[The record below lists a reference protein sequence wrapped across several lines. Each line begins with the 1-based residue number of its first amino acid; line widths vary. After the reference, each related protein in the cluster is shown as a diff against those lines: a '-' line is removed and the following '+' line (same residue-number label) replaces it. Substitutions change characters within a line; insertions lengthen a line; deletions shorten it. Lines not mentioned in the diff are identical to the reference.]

1 MPGSVAPVGLAAHH
15 SVGAPTHPNEWQ
27 IYPSGRFQEDGKSIC
42 FQMEYPGTSAS
53 FGKLGTTLGRMGAA
67 VDDSRP
73 LSSHEDVRSLLSRL
87 LTAVVNEREPGIAGV
102 LAGRVSLDTL
112 ADGQRIP
119 ALQATGIWFQL
130 VAIANELLAMRSRR
144 ELEQMG
150 GADEVIGSFANVVG
164 EIAAAGYPAEEL
176 QTTLDALS
184 VGPTMTAHPTEAKRV
199 TVLEIHRRIYR
210 KLTELEQQ
218 RWAPRERE
226 QLIDDLRSEI
236 ELLWM
241 SGELRLERPS
251 VESEIAW
258 GLHFFREVIF
268 EATPRVYDAVE
279 EAFARHYP
287 QYDIKV
293 PSFMRYASWIG
304 GDRDGNPNVTAT
316 TTARALTECRHA
328 IISWYIQQVRR
339 LITVLSISANVVNI
353 PEDFSKALAL
363 ALHRTG
369 AAREIVAR
377 NPGEPLRQFAAAMLD
392 RLRAMLGE
400 TGAKPYARAE
410 LFRTDLR
417 QVETVLTKLGGNL
430 VARRFVRPL
439 RQQVET
445 FGFRT
450 VALDIRQNST
460 VVNRVL
466 AELFEHTDVD
476 KAPAP
481 DTPQWA
487 QRIRTALATGEQLVV
502 ERKSLSEETRELLDL
517 FDVIRE
523 ASCGLNGGAVG
534 AFILSMTRS
543 SEDLLAVYL
552 LAQYC
557 GMATVLDGSG
567 AIALRVVPLFET
579 IADLRAAPDVLDQLL
594 SVSIVRRSVREF
606 GNRQEV
612 MLGYSDSNKDGG
624 FLASNWE
631 LNKTQRRIH
640 ALSQKRKIAIS
651 FFHGRGGSV
660 SRGGAPTGRAIAA
673 QPAGTVGGA
682 MRVTEQGEVVSSKF
696 ANRGTGLYQLEILA
710 ASVFAHSVKSN
721 NESELKDIPEFT
733 EALEALT
740 GMSQASYSGLIN
752 EPGFIDYFNQA
763 SPVEELSLLKIG
775 SRPARRFG
783 ARDISDLRAIPWV
796 FAWSQ
801 NRHLLTNWYG
811 IGSAL
816 NSFLTVRG
824 NAGLELLRQM
834 FERSRFFR
842 LIVDEVD
849 KGLHQADMEIGR
861 LYAGLV
867 QDQEA
872 GERIY
877 RKIAAEYALTRKTIA
892 EINGG
897 LKVSQRFPAFRQHF
911 DRIRPQLDSIH
922 RLQVQLLREVRA
934 QDGTTAKPK
943 RAVNALLLSI
953 NCISTGLGWTG

>member
-1 MPGSVAPVGLAAHH
+1 MNGCRL
-15 SVGAPTHPNEWQ
+15 E
-27 IYPSGRFQEDGKSIC
+27 E
-42 FQMEYPGTSAS
+42 
-53 FGKLGTTLGRMGAA
+53 
-67 VDDSRP
+67 SRP
-73 LSSHEDVRSLLSRL
+73 LSFREDVRSLLFRL
-87 LTAVVNEREPGIAGV
+87 LLAVVSEREPDMAEV
-102 LAGRVSLDTL
+102 LTGRVSLDAL
-112 ADGQRIP
+112 ASEQRIA

-150 GADEVIGSFANVVG
+150 GADEVIGSFANVMG
-164 EIAAAGYPAEEL
+164 EIAAGGYPAE
-176 QTTLDALS
+176 QIQATLDDLC

-226 QLIDDLRSEI
+226 QHISDLKSEI

-251 VESEIAW
+251 VEREIAW

-268 EATPRVYDAVE
+268 EATPKLYDSVE
-279 EAFARHYP
+279 EALARHYP
-287 QYDIKV
+287 EYDLKV

-304 GDRDGNPNVTAT
+304 GDRDGNPNVTAK
-316 TTARALTECRHA
+316 TTAYALNECRQA
-328 IISWYIQQVRR
+328 IVGWYIGQVRR
-339 LITVLSISANVVNI
+339 LVTVLSISANVVDI
-353 PEDFSKALAL
+353 PDTFIKALGH
-363 ALHRTG
+363 ALHRSG
-369 AAREIVAR
+369 NASEIVAR
-377 NPGEPLRQFAAAMLD
+377 NPDEPLRQFAAAMLD
-392 RLRAMLGE
+392 RLEAMRGE
-400 TGAKPYARAE
+400 ASAKPYGRSDA
-410 LFRTDLR
+410 FKTDLR
-417 QVETVLTKLGGNL
+417 ELENVLVQLGGKL
-430 VARRFVRPL
+430 IARRFVRPL

-450 VALDIRQNST
+450 VSLDIRQNST

-466 AELFEHTDVD
+466 AELFKLADPAA
-476 KAPAP
+476 APAP
-481 DTPQWA
+481 DTPQWT
-487 QRIRTALATGEQLVV
+487 QRIRAALNSGEQLEVD
-502 ERKSLSEETRELLDL
+502 RLALSEEAQELLDL
-517 FDVIRE
+517 FDVIRK
-523 ASCGLNGGAVG
+523 ASAGLNGGAVG

-543 SEDLLAVYL
+543 CDDLLAVYL
-552 LAQYC
+552 LAQYS
-557 GMATVLDGSG
+557 GLATAMDGSG
-567 AIALRVVPLFET
+567 TIALRVVPLFET
-579 IADLRAAPDVLDQLL
+579 IDDLRAAPEILDQLFA
-594 SVSIVRRSVREF
+594 VSIVRRSVRDF

-631 LNKTQRRIH
+631 LNKAQRRIT
-640 ALSQKRKIAIS
+640 ALGIKRKVKIS

-673 QPAGTVGGA
+673 QPAGTIGGA

-710 ASVFAHSVKSN
+710 ASVFAHSVKSP
-721 NESELKDIPEFT
+721 NEAELKDIPEFS

-752 EPGFIDYFNQA
+752 EPGFIDYFHQA

-816 NSFLTVRG
+816 NSFVNVRG
-824 NAGLELLRQM
+824 EPGLELLRQM

-842 LIVDEVD
+842 LVVDEVD
-849 KGLHQADMEIGR
+849 KGLYQSDMDIGC

-867 QDQEA
+867 QDREV

-877 RKIAAEYALTRKTIA
+877 RKISAEYALTRRMIS
-892 EINGG
+892 EVNGG
-897 LKVSQRFPAFRQHF
+897 LKLSERFPAFKRHF
-911 DRIRPQLDSIH
+911 DRIRPQMDSIH

-934 QDGTTAKPK
+934 QDGATANPK

-953 NCISTGLGWTG
+953 NCISAGLGWTG

>member
-1 MPGSVAPVGLAAHH
+1 M
-15 SVGAPTHPNEWQ
+15 
-27 IYPSGRFQEDGKSIC
+27 QE
-42 FQMEYPGTSAS
+42 
-53 FGKLGTTLGRMGAA
+53 
-67 VDDSRP
+67 SRP
-73 LSSHEDVRSLLSRL
+73 LSFREDVRSLLFRL
-87 LTAVVNEREPGIAGV
+87 LVSVVSEREPSLADV
-102 LAGRVSLDTL
+102 LTGRVSLDEL
-112 ADGQRIP
+112 VAEHRIS

-150 GADEVIGSFANVVG
+150 GADDVIGSFSNVIG
-164 EIAAAGYPAEEL
+164 EIAAAGYPAEEI
-176 QTTLDALS
+176 QATLDGFS

-226 QLIDDLRSEI
+226 QLIDDLKSEI

-251 VESEIAW
+251 VEREIAW

-268 EATPRVYDAVE
+268 EATPKLYDSVE
-279 EAFARHYP
+279 DALARHYP
-287 QYDIKV
+287 KHDVKV

-304 GDRDGNPNVTAT
+304 GDRDGNPNVTAK
-316 TTARALTECRHA
+316 TTAYALNECRQA
-328 IISWYIQQVRR
+328 VVGWYIGQVRK
-339 LITVLSISANVVNI
+339 LVTVLSISANVVNV
-353 PEDFSKALAL
+353 PETFTKALGH
-363 ALHRTG
+363 ALHRSG
-369 AAREIVAR
+369 NASEIVAR
-377 NPGEPLRQFAAAMLD
+377 NPDEPLRQFAGAMLD
-392 RLRAMLGE
+392 RLEAMRGE
-400 TGAKPYARAE
+400 ASAKPYARSDA
-410 LFRTDLR
+410 FKADLR
-417 QVETVLTKLGGNL
+417 ELENVLAQLGGKL
-430 VARRFVRPL
+430 IARRFVRPL

-450 VALDIRQNST
+450 VSLDIRQNST

-466 AELFEHTDVD
+466 GELFKLADPAT
-476 KAPAP
+476 APAP
-481 DTPQWA
+481 DTPQWTA
-487 QRIRTALATGEQLVV
+487 RIRAALNSGEQLEVD
-502 ERKSLSEETRELLDL
+502 RLALSEEAQELLDL
-517 FDVIRE
+517 FDVIRKSS
-523 ASCGLNGGAVG
+523 AGLNGGAVG

-543 SEDLLAVYL
+543 SDDLLAVYL
-552 LAQYC
+552 LAQYS
-557 GMATVLDGSG
+557 GLATAMDGSG
-567 AIALRVVPLFET
+567 TIALRVVPLFET
-579 IADLRAAPDVLDQLL
+579 IADLRAAPEILDQLFG
-594 SVSIVRRSVREF
+594 VSIVRRSVRDF
-606 GNRQEV
+606 GNAQEV

-631 LNKTQRRIH
+631 LNKAQRRIT
-640 ALSQKRKIAIS
+640 ALGIKRKVKIS

-673 QPAGTVGGA
+673 QPAGTIGGA

-710 ASVFAHSVKSN
+710 ASVFAHSVKSQ
-721 NESELKDIPEFT
+721 NEAELKDNPEFS

-801 NRHLLTNWYG
+801 NRHLMTNWYG

-816 NSFLTVRG
+816 NSFVNVRG
-824 NAGLELLRQM
+824 DAGLELLRQM
-834 FERSRFFR
+834 FERSRFFH
-842 LIVDEVD
+842 LVVDEVD
-849 KGLHQADMEIGR
+849 KGLYQTDMDIGC

-867 QDQEA
+867 QDREV
-872 GERIY
+872 GERIF
-877 RKIAAEYALTRKTIA
+877 RKISAEYALTRRMIS
-892 EINGG
+892 EVNGG
-897 LKVSQRFPAFRQHF
+897 LKLSERFPAFKRHF
-911 DRIRPQLDSIH
+911 DRIRPQMDSIH

-934 QDGTTAKPK
+934 QDGATANPK

-953 NCISTGLGWTG
+953 NCISAGLGWTG

>member
-1 MPGSVAPVGLAAHH
+1 MNGCRL
-15 SVGAPTHPNEWQ
+15 E
-27 IYPSGRFQEDGKSIC
+27 E
-42 FQMEYPGTSAS
+42 
-53 FGKLGTTLGRMGAA
+53 
-67 VDDSRP
+67 SRP
-73 LSSHEDVRSLLSRL
+73 LSFREDVRSLLFRVL
-87 LTAVVNEREPGIAGV
+87 LSVVSEREPDMAEV
-102 LAGRVSLDTL
+102 LTGRVSLDAL
-112 ADGQRIP
+112 ESGQRIA

-150 GADEVIGSFANVVG
+150 GADEVIGSFANVMG
-164 EIAAAGYPAEEL
+164 EIAAGGYPAEQI
-176 QTTLDALS
+176 QTTLEDLC

-226 QLIDDLRSEI
+226 QLIDDLKSEI

-251 VESEIAW
+251 VEREIAW

-268 EATPRVYDAVE
+268 EATPKLYDSVE
-279 EAFARHYP
+279 EALARHYP
-287 QYDIKV
+287 EYDIKV

-304 GDRDGNPNVTAT
+304 GDRDGNPNVTAKI
-316 TTARALTECRHA
+316 TAYALNECRQA
-328 IISWYIQQVRR
+328 IVGWYIGQVRK
-339 LITVLSISANVVNI
+339 LVTVLSISANVVDI
-353 PEDFSKALAL
+353 PDTFIKALGH
-363 ALHRTG
+363 ALHRSG
-369 AAREIVAR
+369 NASEIVAR
-377 NPGEPLRQFAAAMLD
+377 NPDEPLRQFAGAMLD
-392 RLRAMLGE
+392 RLEAMRGAAS
-400 TGAKPYARAE
+400 AKPYTRSE
-410 LFRTDLR
+410 GFKTDLR
-417 QVETVLTKLGGNL
+417 ELENVLGQLGGKL
-430 VARRFVRPL
+430 IARRFVRPL

-450 VALDIRQNST
+450 VSLDIRQNST

-466 AELFEHTDVD
+466 AELFKLADPAA
-476 KAPAP
+476 APTP
-481 DTPQWA
+481 DTPQWT
-487 QRIRTALATGEQLVV
+487 QRIRAALNSGEQLEVD
-502 ERKSLSEETRELLDL
+502 RLALSEEAQELLDL
-517 FDVIRE
+517 FDVIRK
-523 ASCGLNGGAVG
+523 ASAGLNGGAVG

-543 SEDLLAVYL
+543 SDDLLAVYL
-552 LAQYC
+552 LAQYS
-557 GMATVLDGSG
+557 GLATAMDGSG
-567 AIALRVVPLFET
+567 TIALRVVPLFET
-579 IADLRAAPDVLDQLL
+579 IADLRAAPDILDQLFG
-594 SVSIVRRSVREF
+594 VSIVRRSVRDF

-631 LNKTQRRIH
+631 LNKAQRRIT
-640 ALSQKRKIAIS
+640 ALGIKRKVKIS

-673 QPAGTVGGA
+673 QPAGTIGGA

-710 ASVFAHSVKSN
+710 ASVFAHSVKSP
-721 NESELKDIPEFT
+721 NEAELKDIPEFS

-763 SPVEELSLLKIG
+763 SPVEELALLKIG

-816 NSFLTVRG
+816 NSFVNVRG
-824 NAGLELLRQM
+824 DAGLELLQQM

-842 LIVDEVD
+842 LVIDEVD
-849 KGLHQADMEIGR
+849 KGLYQSDMDIGK

-867 QDQEA
+867 QDREV

-877 RKIAAEYALTRKTIA
+877 SKISAEYALTRRMIS
-892 EINGG
+892 EVNGG
-897 LKVSQRFPAFRQHF
+897 LKLSERFPAFKRHF
-911 DRIRPQLDSIH
+911 DRIRPQMDSIH

-934 QDGTTAKPK
+934 QDDATVNPK

-953 NCISTGLGWTG
+953 NCISAGLGWTG